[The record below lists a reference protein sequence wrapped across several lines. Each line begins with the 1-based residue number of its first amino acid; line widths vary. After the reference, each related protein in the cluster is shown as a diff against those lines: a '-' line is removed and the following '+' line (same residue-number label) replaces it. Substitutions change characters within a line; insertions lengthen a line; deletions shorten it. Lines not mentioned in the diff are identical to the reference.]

1 MATEKK
7 QWQVNKI
14 KYNIDYKKNQVKQ
27 IKIELNRNTEND
39 LIQHLEKQPNKQ
51 GYIKRL
57 IIEDMKKEN

>member
-51 GYIKRL
+51 GYIKKL